1 MGLPPKEKVQF
12 ACTVI
17 ALPLYALTLFFNYAS
32 SNASLGIV
40 PKSAADVSDTHEVFI
55 TPIGWAFAIWGI
67 IYTWL
72 GIGLVYGL
80 SQLWRRTDAGPVYL
94 TPVTLPLSFWLLII
108 ASFCVN
114 VGWLFAWGYEELTA
128 ACVLL
133 LLLALCNVLA
143 LVVLHIRYYR
153 AQFAQ
158 PPPTPRENWYVKTCV
173 HNGLALYTTW
183 TIIAALINLDVVIVY
198 VGEGSNEV
206 ASSAIAGVLAASIV
220 IWLLLEITVL
230 DKYTRWTITP
240 GFVLVWA
247 LSAVYQKNYDIATGS
262 TPTML
267 MMALVTAC
275 VSLAGRLATLVY
287 FTYRDSSS
295 RSMRVTCA

>member
-1 MGLPPKEKVQF
+1 MGLPPKEKAQF

-133 LLLALCNVLA
+133 LLLALCNVL
-143 LVVLHIRYYR
+143 
-153 AQFAQ
+153 
-158 PPPTPRENWYVKTCV
+158 
-173 HNGLALYTTW
+173 
-183 TIIAALINLDVVIVY
+183 
-198 VGEGSNEV
+198 
-206 ASSAIAGVLAASIV
+206 SAGRPSHSLLPCPVRSAASHPAGELV
-220 IWLLLEITVL
+220 RQDVRPQRSGPVHHL
-230 DKYTRWTITP
+230 DHHSGAHQPRR
-240 GFVLVWA
+240 GH
-247 LSAVYQKNYDIATGS
+247 
-262 TPTML
+262 
-267 MMALVTAC
+267 
-275 VSLAGRLATLVY
+275 RLCGGGL
-287 FTYRDSSS
+287 
-295 RSMRVTCA
+295 